1 MRRHARPMPPFSRGF
16 RGRRVQVDPG
26 RVPPGQY
33 VTRDFPVLSAGPT
46 PRTPLDEWSLT
57 INGAVQEPV
66 SWPWE
71 EFVALPRETVTV
83 DIHCV
88 TKWSKLD
95 TTWTG
100 VSIDTLLDGVATDA
114 GYVTAWCDGGYTT
127 NLPLE
132 DLTGGRGWIAYEYGG
147 EPLAP
152 EHGGPARLL
161 VPHLYFW
168 KSAKWVRGLRAAR
181 RRRARLL
188 GGLRLPQLRR
198 SLERA
203 ALLGGLIV
211 APARI
216 AWRLAAV
223 TDVLVETPRAKTLVL
238 DVPGWSGHVAGQHV
252 DVRLTAEDGYQ
263 AQRSYSIA
271 SAPEDATLALT
282 VERLEDGEV
291 SPYLTDELGPGDELE
306 LRGPIGGYFVWRS
319 QDGGPLLLVAGGSGL
334 VPLMAMVRHRAAHS
348 STVDTRLLLSARSS
362 DDVLYRDELAR
373 LAAGGGLAVHQT
385 FTREPPAGW
394 SGFARRVDA
403 DMLSH
408 VGPPPSQRPRI
419 FICGPTAFV
428 ERAADLMV
436 GLGHDTAAIHL
447 ERFGPTG
454 G

>member
-1 MRRHARPMPPFSRGF
+1 MSGASP
-16 RGRRVQVDPG
+16 
-26 RVPPGQY
+26 
-33 VTRDFPVLSAGPT
+33 
-46 PRTPLDEWSLT
+46 
-57 INGAVQEPV
+57 INGAVDEPV

-71 EFVALPRETVTV
+71 EFVALPRETVTA

-100 VSIDTLLDGVATDA
+100 VSIDTLLEGVETDA

-132 DLTGGRGWIAYEYGG
+132 DLMGGQGVD
-147 EPLAP
+147 
-152 EHGGPARLL
+152 RLR
-161 VPHLYFW
+161 
-168 KSAKWVRGLRAAR
+168 VRRRAAR
-181 RRRARLL
+181 ARARRPGAAARPASVLLEEREVGPRPRAARPRRARLL

-198 SLERA
+198 PLERT
-203 ALLGGLIV
+203 ALFGGLIV

-216 AWRLAAV
+216 AWRLTAV
-223 TDVLVETPRAKTLVL
+223 KDVIVETPRAKTLVL
-238 DVPGWSGHVAGQHV
+238 DVPGWPGHVAGQHV

-291 SPYLTDELGPGDELE
+291 SPYLADELRPGDELE

-334 VPLMAMVRHRAAHS
+334 VPLMAMVRHRAAQS

-373 LAAGGGLAVHQT
+373 LAAGDGLAVHQT
-385 FTREPPAGW
+385 FTREPPPGW

-403 DMLSH
+403 DVLSH
-408 VGPPPSQRPRI
+408 VGPSPSQRPRI
-419 FICGPTAFV
+419 FVCGPTAFV
-428 ERAADLMV
+428 ERAADLLV
-436 GLGHDTAAIHL
+436 GLGHDAAAIHL